1 MKFCLRLRVFAS
13 ENRDQSFDRRTQRL
27 EDSPKII
34 TMFPSRKLLTIL
46 PRRTFTTTTL
56 PRLSLTISRTPAPT
70 HLFPSRQSP
79 LAHHRSLKCHH
90 QFRQLSSETSET
102 QTKKIPKYIQPGDW
116 LCGGCQAH
124 NFRTRMLCFECQSPN
139 SEGRVFY
146 VQGSWN
152 CPTCNLYVPRK
163 ALSLFHCFCVS
174 LSSIL
179 CSVVLC
185 FKYYISRNRDLC
197 FENSALVLGDRDSV
211 LFSRSVCYLS
221 LDFYFMNHELSCSW
235 TTFLSNCKLIQNT
248 PINVNAA

>member
-1 MKFCLRLRVFAS
+1 MAVREGSASVKFCLRLRVFVC
-13 ENRDQSFDRRTQRL
+13 ENRDQRRTQRL
-27 EDSPKII
+27 EDSSKII
-34 TMFPSRKLLTIL
+34 TMFPSRRLLTIL

-56 PRLSLTISRTPAPT
+56 PRLSLTISHTPTPT
-70 HLFPSRQSP
+70 NLFPSRQSA
-79 LAHHRSLKCHH
+79 LAHHSSLKCHH
-90 QFRQLSSETSET
+90 QSRQLSSETSET

-163 ALSLFHCFCVS
+163 ALSLFHCFSVS

-179 CSVVLC
+179 CSVGL
-185 FKYYISRNRDLC
+185 FLSIISRGIGISV
-197 FENSALVLGDRDSV
+197 SATVL
-211 LFSRSVCYLS
+211 LS
-221 LDFYFMNHELSCSW
+221 LVIETLSFFRDRYVICRWISI
-235 TTFLSNCKLIQNT
+235 S
-248 PINVNAA
+248 